1 MRWFRK
7 SAEDNA
13 PRLISLSPLRQM
25 DVAAADAEVQAVVG
39 WAYHGPGYSRIA
51 DPDAG
56 SVTADERPAPQ
67 HRRSRSALAEHS
79 LLDRSSFAGSS
90 SSSMSVHHHLPCT
103 LKRKP
108 AVRRRSG
115 GKGKMSCYL
124 IIVGHESMKNTH
136 N

>member
-39 WAYHGPGYSRIA
+39 WAYAPGYSRIA
-51 DPDAG
+51 DPETA
-56 SVTADERPAPQ
+56 SVMTEERPTPN
-67 HRRSRSALAEHS
+67 HRRSRSALAEHTAV
-79 LLDRSSFAGSS
+79 DRSSFAASS
-90 SSSMSVHHHLPCT
+90 SSSMSVHQHLPCT

-115 GKGKMSCYL
+115 GKGKKRPVTSLSSATNRNEKY
-124 IIVGHESMKNTH
+124 T
-136 N
+136 